1 MYKDLGTV
9 LLIGGC
15 GTGKSVFI
23 HKYIKEIINEDV
35 DIYVI
40 DPKQVEFF
48 DLKDNRKVIYIDNT
62 EDIQEKLLS
71 NIDNKRC
78 VKKTYVFIDEYAEIK
93 WSKEVNKGIR
103 NLIFNRHELN
113 IELVVASQIKD
124 TFCTRLKTSVDA
136 VITLNSHPRSK

>member
-1 MYKDLGTV
+1 M
-9 LLIGGC
+9 
-15 GTGKSVFI
+15 
-23 HKYIKEIINEDV
+23 IIPN
-35 DIYVI
+35 IYVY
-40 DPKQVEFF
+40 DRDVLDGYF
-48 DLKDNRKVIYIDNT
+48 N
-62 EDIQEKLLS
+62 KLVFWILS

-124 TFCTRLKTSVDA
+124 TFCTRLKASVDA
-136 VITLNSHPRSK
+136 VITLNSHPRNK

>member
-9 LLIGGC
+9 LLIGRC

-40 DPKQVEFF
+40 DPKQVEFR
-48 DLKDNRKVIYIDNT
+48 DLKDNRKVIYIDNV
-62 EDIQEKLLS
+62 EDIQEKLLLK
-71 NIDNKRC
+71 IENKRC
-78 VKKTYVFIDEYAEIK
+78 DKKTYVLIDEYADIK

-103 NLIFNRHELN
+103 NLIFNRHDLN
-113 IELVVASQIKD
+113 IELVIASQIKD
-124 TFCTRLKTSVDA
+124 TFCTRLKASVDA
-136 VITLNSHPRSK
+136 VITLNSYPWNK

>member
-23 HKYIKEIINEDV
+23 HKYINEIINEDV
-35 DIYVI
+35 DIYII
-40 DPKQVEFF
+40 DPKQVEFY
-48 DLKDNRKVIYIDNT
+48 DLKDNRKVVYIDKA

-71 NIDNKRC
+71 KLANKRC
-78 VKKTYVFIDEYAEIK
+78 EKKAYVFIDEYADIK
-93 WSKEVNKGIR
+93 WCKEANKGIR
-103 NLIFNRHELN
+103 DLIFNRHDLN

-124 TFCTRLKTSVDA
+124 TFCTRLKASVDA
-136 VITLNSHPRSK
+136 VITLNSHPRNK